1 MSKIAVIGGG
11 LVGSLLSVF
20 LARKGFEVSV
30 FDKRTDIRK
39 AKIVAGR
46 SINLVVADRGWKA
59 LEKQLGSEC
68 SLNIASHALA
78 VADESEEN
86 EFAIFSRLSRY
97 QNLLWPRGSSI
108 RGTELNY
115 FNMFQAE
122 NRHTERLMVEVLF
135 KEHIPQI
142 NIEDDSWLERLHE
155 VLKASGNADLRV
167 ERNNLTQIIKIIT
180 TINLEQ
186 IDHLGLLLHPRIG
199 GVKWD
204 KGSLLVRVELAESLQ

>member
-1 MSKIAVIGGG
+1 MY
-11 LVGSLLSVF
+11 LS
-20 LARKGFEVSV
+20 
-30 FDKRTDIRK
+30 
-39 AKIVAGR
+39 
-46 SINLVVADRGWKA
+46 
-59 LEKQLGSEC
+59 
-68 SLNIASHALA
+68 
-78 VADESEEN
+78 EN

-115 FNMFQAE
+115 YNMFQVE

-135 KEHIPQI
+135 KEHIPQVD
-142 NIEDDSWLERLHE
+142 IEDNSWLERLHE
-155 VLKASGNADLRV
+155 VLKSGGNADLRV
-167 ERNNLTQIIKIIT
+167 DRNNLTQITKIIT

-204 KGSLLVRVELAESLQ
+204 KGCLLVRVELAESLQ